1 MEFTDM
7 RQKVTTLAVMIFLFP
22 LLSGCEDDIG
32 VDLMLAAD
40 AGLDAVKA
48 VIVSD
53 DAVRNMAFETVQYA
67 DAQNRVAPAHSRH
80 AQRLQRLTAPY
91 VSHAGQRFN
100 FKAYLTP
107 EINAFAT
114 ADGSIRIYSGL
125 MDRMDD
131 SELLF
136 IIGHEMGHV
145 IKGHSRKK
153 IRIAYASRAIRK
165 GAASI
170 NNEVGSIARSQI
182 GGFAE
187 QLLNAQYSQKEEKE
201 ADDYGLLFLKSAGH
215 NLMVAASALQKL
227 ASTSASHSF
236 LSSHPAPEKRSKRI
250 LVQIQ

>member
-1 MEFTDM
+1 MII
-7 RQKVTTLAVMIFLFP
+7 AVVIFFLP
-22 LLSGCEDDIG
+22 LLSGCEDDTG

-40 AGLDAVKA
+40 AGIDAVKA

-53 DAVRNMAFETVQYA
+53 DAVRNMALETVQFA
-67 DAQNRVAPAHSRH
+67 DAENQVAPVHSSH
-80 AQRLQRLTAPY
+80 AQRLRRLTAPH
-91 VSHAGQRFN
+91 VTHGGQRFN
-100 FKAYLTP
+100 FKAYLTS

-125 MDRMDD
+125 MDRMND

-136 IIGHEMGHV
+136 IVGHEMGHV
-145 IKGHSRKK
+145 VKGHSRKK

-187 QLLNAQYSQKEEKE
+187 KLINAQYSQKEEKE
-201 ADDYGLLFLKSAGH
+201 ADDYGLLFLKSVGH
-215 NLMVAASALQKL
+215 NSEAAVSALRKL
-227 ASTSASHSF
+227 ASTSSGYFF
-236 LSSHPAPEKRSKRI
+236 LSSHPDPEKRSKR
-250 LVQIQ
+250 LLAQIQYEK